1 MKPIKTLFINPTDL
15 HKSWKNKNNLSFEI
29 NKILFDVFISE
40 AMFQYLQN
48 SHNAHVAD
56 VLFRLV
62 IAAGALWII
71 DTKLSLQTQRPE
83 LLQETNL

>member
-1 MKPIKTLFINPTDL
+1 
-15 HKSWKNKNNLSFEI
+15 
-29 NKILFDVFISE
+29 
-40 AMFQYLQN
+40 MFQYLQN